1 MLKKKE
7 ILRWVKIV
15 VLKTLKDKRLT
26 HLDVD
31 TLISA
36 GLLGYSQ
43 SLKRFDPLRGVK
55 FKTFAEYRIKGAV
68 LDEVRKMI
76 GDERCKN
83 KRPRAVGDFNFDL
96 LESGDKAIEGIE
108 SKIDIENFLIRSE
121 LDSRDLEILSCRMS
135 GMNLKEIGERFS
147 FSESRAS
154 QLLANIKIKI
164 YPWVKIY
171 VGTNIGLQMMNCPS
185 CNHGA
190 VCFKDITTF
199 QCESCGSDIAIE
211 NGTIFKKENDNEKS

>member
-1 MLKKKE
+1 MTNLRKKE
-7 ILRWVKIV
+7 ILRWVRVV

-31 TLISA
+31 MLMSA

-43 SLKRFDPLRGVK
+43 SLKRFDPMRGAK

-76 GDERCKN
+76 GDERCKS
-83 KRPRAVGDFNFDL
+83 KRPRPVGDFDFDL
-96 LESGDKAIEGIE
+96 IEGYNQLLDIE

-121 LDSRDLEILSCRMS
+121 LDHRDIEILKSRMS
-135 GMNLKEIGERFS
+135 GMNLKEIGDEFG

-154 QLLANIKIKI
+154 QLLATIKVKI

-171 VGTNIGLQMMNCPS
+171 VGTKTTLVSKICPECNYSSLQ
-185 CNHGA
+185 
-190 VCFKDITTF
+190 FDDIRFF
-199 QCESCGSDIAIE
+199 QCESCGSDIDIGTKLERE
-211 NGTIFKKENDNEKS
+211 NIHEKS

>member
-1 MLKKKE
+1 MVNLRKKE

-26 HLDVD
+26 HLDID

-83 KRPRAVGDFNFDL
+83 KRPRAIGDFNFDL
-96 LESGDKAIEGIE
+96 LEDHDHLSDIE
-108 SKIDIENFLIRSE
+108 SKLDIEGFLIRADLE
-121 LDSRDLEILSCRMS
+121 QRDLKILNFRMS
-135 GMNLKEIGERFS
+135 GMNLKEIGEQFG
-147 FSESRAS
+147 FSESRTS

-164 YPWVKIY
+164 YPWIKVY
-171 VGTNIGLQMMNCPS
+171 VGTKTNLISMECPNCNYSSFYFDNI
-185 CNHGA
+185 
-190 VCFKDITTF
+190 KTF
-199 QCESCGSDIAIE
+199 QCESCGSDIE
-211 NGTIFKKENDNEKS
+211 VGTILEKENTL